1 MFKRKIYLVEWK
13 DEFGGYNS
21 DIIKAKDPAAA
32 WREIRKQYPIT
43 SKSVLKITLY
53 EEIK

>member
-1 MFKRKIYLVEWK
+1 MFKRKIYLVEWQ

-21 DIIKAKDPAAA
+21 DIIKTKDAAAA

-43 SKSVLKITLY
+43 SKCVLKITLY
-53 EEIK
+53 KETR